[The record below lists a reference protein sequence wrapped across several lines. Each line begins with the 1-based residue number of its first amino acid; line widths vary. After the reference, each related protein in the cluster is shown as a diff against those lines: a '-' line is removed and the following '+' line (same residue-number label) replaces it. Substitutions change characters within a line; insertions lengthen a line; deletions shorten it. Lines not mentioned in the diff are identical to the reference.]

1 MTADPVELDLGELHD
16 QQDEAFYSLATEI
29 LYGGAAGGGKSH
41 LMRVAAILWCLMI
54 PGLQVYLFRRTF
66 PDLWK
71 NHMEGPSSFQALL
84 APLVKLKRVTIN
96 LNDGFIAFPNGSK
109 IFLCHCQHEKNVYNY
124 QGAEIHVLMM
134 DELTHFT
141 STMYRYLR
149 GRVRMV
155 GLKIPDELQGMFPRI
170 LCSANPGGEG
180 HNWVKAAWVDL
191 APPMAIT
198 QMPDEDG
205 GMLRQYI
212 PAKMADNPSLMLN
225 DPKYLSRLEG
235 LGTPALVKAMRD
247 GDWNI
252 VAGGMLDDVYKA
264 SVHELVPFD
273 IPSSWIIDRSFD
285 WGSSKPFSVG
295 FWAESDGTE
304 ATLANGTK
312 KAWPR
317 GSLFR
322 IGEIYGWNGTPDEG
336 CKKLAVEVADEIKA
350 LLTAVPWGPRCVP
363 GPADNSIFDAENGV
377 CIADDMAKRGILWE
391 RCDKSPGSRKTGWE
405 AIRKRLKACHTFP
418 MEEPGL
424 FVFNNCRD
432 GFIRTVPTLPRDPNK
447 PDDVNTKS
455 EDHVG
460 DETRYRCQYIR
471 PTCTSTPFYL

>member
-1 MTADPVELDLGELHD
+1 MAEPLELDLGMLHD
-16 QQDEAFYSLATEI
+16 QQGEAFDSMATEI

-41 LMRVAAILWCLMI
+41 LMRIAAILWCLLI

-84 APLVKLKRVTIN
+84 SPLVKVKQVSIN
-96 LNDGFIAFPNGSK
+96 LSDNFITFPNGSK

-141 STMYRYLR
+141 ATMYRYLR

-155 GLKIPDELQGMFPRI
+155 GLKIPDELQAMFPRI

-191 APPMAIT
+191 APPMTIT
-198 QMPDEDG
+198 QMPDEEG

-212 PAKMADNPSLMLN
+212 PAKMQDNPSLMLN
-225 DPKYLSRLEG
+225 DPKYLSRLSG
-235 LGTPALVKAMRD
+235 LGTPALVKAMKD

-252 VAGGMLDDVYKA
+252 VAGGMFDDVYLE
-264 SVHELVPFD
+264 SIHEQPPFP
-273 IPSSWIIDRSFD
+273 IPSTWRIDRSFD

-304 ATLANGTK
+304 ATMPDGK
-312 KAWPR
+312 KKSWPR
-317 GSLFR
+317 GTLFR
-322 IGEIYGWNGTPDEG
+322 IGEIYGWNGQPNEG
-336 CKKLAVEVADEIKA
+336 CRKLAVEVARDVKSYLA
-350 LLTAVPWGPRCVP
+350 DVPWGPRCVP
-363 GPADNSIFDAENGV
+363 GPADNSIFDAENGM
-377 CIADDMAKRGILWE
+377 CIADDMAKIGIRWE

-405 AIRKRLKACHTFP
+405 AIRKRLKAAHQHP

-424 FVFNNCRD
+424 FTFNTCRQ
-432 GFIRTVPTLPRDPNK
+432 FIRTVPTLPRDPIK
-447 PDDVNTKS
+447 TDDVDTKS
-455 EDHVG
+455 EDHTG
-460 DETRYRCQYIR
+460 DETRYRVLYAKKI
-471 PTCTSTPFYL
+471 TTSEEFLV